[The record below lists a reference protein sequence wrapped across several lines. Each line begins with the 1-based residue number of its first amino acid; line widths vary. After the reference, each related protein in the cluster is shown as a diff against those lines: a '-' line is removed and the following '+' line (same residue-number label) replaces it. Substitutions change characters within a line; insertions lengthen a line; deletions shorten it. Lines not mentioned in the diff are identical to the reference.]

1 MMAVR
6 WTAGRVVV
14 GVDTMAGFS
23 LLAHG
28 CADVQ
33 RPPFIP
39 SGGAAAKKGVA
50 SDAHSYL
57 SVGTEYG
64 LLQKK
69 RRQEEREA
77 RARFVAGRFKG
88 VNQAEAA
95 RRVAVKSYLNSPDEE
110 ALELEKQWIREK
122 TLLATADFARKRVGR
137 TWWGKVES
145 WLKHGSRTSFLS
157 SQAPRLA

>member
-1 MMAVR
+1 MAVR

-14 GVDTMAGFS
+14 GVDTLVGS

-28 CADVQ
+28 CANVQ

-137 TWWGKVES
+137 TWWASSGVVANPNTA
-145 WLKHGSRTSFLS
+145 HVPAFLS